1 MKSVMKTIL
10 VISREGEDPDKIA
23 ELYAAE
29 HDVEPYL
36 FMEKDKAYNKMVI
49 EVENIRTAL
58 QTHCVSEILSD
69 AQKEYLY
76 DRMRELYNMTAD
88 EYFKQVTQEND
99 CLIDTDGN
107 AYATKNPYAYYQYPK
122 CYQHRLETTGEEA
135 QFSNPFKLKD
145 GGVAYRAHFNDI
157 DWSEMHNYNREVYEA
172 AWELC
177 VEGREPEDEQE
188 KMIKEQM
195 KNRDDYFFNF
205 KNKEE
210 YVDYSTMFF
219 TFGIATKHA
228 FISRNEMVESEI
240 DYIRS
245 FYDKYI
251 SEITDNPLLSIYEVR
266 NL

>member
-23 ELYAAE
+23 EMYAAE
-29 HDVEPYL
+29 REVEPHI
-36 FMEKDKAYNKMVI
+36 FMLKNKARENVSI
-49 EVENIRTAL
+49 EADNIRTAL
-58 QTHCVSEILSD
+58 LSRTVSEILSD

-76 DRMRELYNMTAD
+76 DRVRELFDMTAD
-88 EYFKQVTQEND
+88 EYFKQVTREND
-99 CLIDTDGN
+99 CTYDDEGN
-107 AYATKNPYAYYQYPK
+107 AYTTKNPLASYQYPK
-122 CYQHRLETTGEEA
+122 CYQQRLEITGEEA

-145 GGVAYRAHFNDI
+145 GGIAYRAHFNDI
-157 DWSEMHNYNREVYEA
+157 DWSEMHNYNREIYEA

-195 KNRDDYFFNF
+195 KNRTDYFFNF

-240 DYIRS
+240 DYVRG

-251 SEITDNPLLSIYEVR
+251 SKITDNPLLSIYEVR
-266 NL
+266 SL